1 MFCSQSAG
9 CKPGQGDKFCWKHHQ
24 CHQPTLPESLWFPA
38 RHAAAPDLDVR
49 SEIES
54 TMNGGSLWQCNVAV
68 HFNPICFQVK
78 WHVAMVQLVGLG
90 QVTLNL
96 IRGPSCRAQS
106 ALLARHGSWRIQ
118 MRESAR
124 LMWRSHLTKVSHQI
138 WMSCR

>member
-54 TMNGGSLWQCNVAV
+54 TMNGGSLWQCNVAGAFQPNLLSSQV
-68 HFNPICFQVK
+68 ARCDGPAGRSGSSDIKSDTRALVQGPICPACK
-78 WHVAMVQLVGLG
+78 
-90 QVTLNL
+90 
-96 IRGPSCRAQS
+96 
-106 ALLARHGSWRIQ
+106 
-118 MRESAR
+118 AR
-124 LMWRSHLTKVSHQI
+124 LLENPNARECKADVAITPDKS
-138 WMSCR
+138 